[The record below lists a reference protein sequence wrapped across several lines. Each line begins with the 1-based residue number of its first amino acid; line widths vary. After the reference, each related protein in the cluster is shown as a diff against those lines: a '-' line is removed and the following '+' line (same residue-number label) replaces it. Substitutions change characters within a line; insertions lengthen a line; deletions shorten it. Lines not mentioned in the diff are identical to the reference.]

1 MSERYSIGQKP
12 RYIYK
17 ALNMILNRS
26 YLLYFSGFDRV
37 SDMKCDYPLNA
48 EGLLSAQSQAAFFT
62 EVTLY
67 NNNE

>member
-1 MSERYSIGQKP
+1 MSKQYIIGQKP
-12 RYIYK
+12 RYIYNSFRYQIN
-17 ALNMILNRS
+17 LLILCI
-26 YLLYFSGFDRV
+26 SGFDRV

-67 NNNE
+67 NL